1 MRALDD
7 VRIRTRLIAIF
18 LLPILTLT
26 IVAASQIQSS
36 VAAGFR
42 ADKERQLLTFAIGL
56 GDLGHELQL
65 ERDHS
70 VNWIGSGKEAAS
82 YKEVLVQRAR
92 VDRAIGTDWDQASE
106 SVHKAEQRGFTRQV
120 AAVREK
126 LGQLSARRQ
135 AIDQLPLSPTEVLPY
150 YTELIRNILG
160 LNTDIAAAGLTPAVY
175 RSATAYV
182 AMSQA
187 KEAVSYQ
194 RGFGAAVL
202 ATGRFRGNERETF
215 ADAVGAE
222 ATWTEQ
228 FDAFALDEQQN
239 LYQPWLSGSEA
250 QRGTRLA
257 ESLAKQ
263 AGQGNTNIAPDQWLA
278 IMSGK
283 VEAFRQVEQRLAA
296 EMLRANRADA
306 LSHARSLTNN
316 ILVTLIV
323 VALAVAF
330 ALHMERSMV
339 RPLAA
344 LRSAARSVAR
354 RRLPGVVERLSRNE
368 RVDPQAE
375 ADPVH
380 VTARDEIG
388 QVAEAFNSAHRAAV
402 DLALEQAALRKSV
415 GDMFLN
421 LARRSQALI
430 DRQLELIDKL
440 ERDETDAD
448 ALQELF
454 RLDHLAT
461 RLRRNAED
469 LIVLSGAK
477 PARRWSRPVTLY
489 EVVRAATAEVEDY
502 TRIELLPIDEVGV
515 TGQGVADV
523 IHLLAE
529 LVENATSFSPP
540 GTMVHIAGQPVLGGY
555 MIEIEDRGVGM
566 SDAELLEVNERL
578 ANPPRVD
585 LGLSRKLGL
594 YVVSRLAARYGVRVQ
609 LRHSWYGG
617 ITVLV
622 VLPDSLL
629 VQPAGVAT
637 PSRPGLAGAH
647 APEAVNGSRALP
659 APPSLSLPG
668 GSGGARRDEPQPAA
682 WSNWFEQGEMGKDYV
697 PLRRHAAQPGEG
709 MVMPPS
715 PRELRP
721 DGRPPTVDL
730 RRADGVP
737 EQPAAAPEPPAAPAD
752 KAPPDSAPPV
762 DVPRTLPRR
771 NKGQHLPGAVPD
783 GAGVAVPPN
792 GEPAGAPGNG
802 EGAGLTEPGGGAGL
816 PPMEP
821 AMGGMPVDAAAL
833 GDGLGAGDQV
843 AADGPPTA
851 PAGEPTVQVTKV
863 GLPRRVPKANLAP
876 GLAADGAPQQAS
888 ESGAPTGMRTPEQVR
903 SMLSSYRTGIERG
916 RQSSSSQGEGPP
928 SEDDTLVGGDT
939 PPFPSRG
946 RRGSQ

>member
-36 VAAGFR
+36 VAAGFK

-56 GDLGHELQL
+56 GDLAHELQL

-70 VNWIGSGKEAAS
+70 VNWVGGGKEAAS

-92 VDRAIGTDWDQASE
+92 VDKAIGTDWDQMSE
-106 SVHKAEQRGFTRQV
+106 SVHKAEQRGFGRQV
-120 AAVREK
+120 AAVRGK
-126 LGQLSARRQ
+126 LGQLSATRQ
-135 AIDQLPLSPTEVLPY
+135 AIDTLPKSPGEVLPY
-150 YTELIRNILG
+150 YTQLIRDILG

-202 ATGRFRGNERETF
+202 ATGRFRGSERETF
-215 ADAVGAE
+215 ADAIGAE

-228 FDAFALDEQQN
+228 FDAFVLDEQQN

-263 AGQGNTNIAPDQWLA
+263 AGQGQTNIASDQWLA

-283 VEAFRQVEQRLAA
+283 VEAFRQVEQRLGG

-306 LSHARSLTNN
+306 LAHARSLTNN

-344 LRSAARSVAR
+344 LRNAARSVAR

-368 RVDPQAE
+368 RVDPGAE
-375 ADPVH
+375 ADPVD

-388 QVAEAFNSAHRAAV
+388 QVAEAFNRAHRAAV

-540 GTMVHIAGQPVLGGY
+540 GTMVHIAGQPVVGGY

-594 YVVSRLAARYGVRVQ
+594 YVVSRLAARYGIRVQ

-637 PSRPGLAGAH
+637 PARPGLAGAH
-647 APEAVNGSRALP
+647 ASEAANGSRALP
-659 APPSLSLPG
+659 APPPLPLPG
-668 GSGGARRDEPQPAA
+668 RGEPQAAA
-682 WSNWFEQGEMGKDYV
+682 WSNWFEKTEMGKDYV
-697 PLRRHAAQPGEG
+697 PLRRHAAQPGEA
-709 MVMPPS
+709 MVVPPS

-721 DGRPPTVDL
+721 DGRPLTVDL
-730 RRADGVP
+730 RRADDGA
-737 EQPAAAPEPPAAPAD
+737 EQPVTPGEPPAAPPPTAAPAD
-752 KAPPDSAPPV
+752 RPAQDAAPPV
-762 DVPRTLPRR
+762 DVPQKLPRR
-771 NKGQHLPGAVPD
+771 NKGQHLAGAVPD
-783 GAGVAVPPN
+783 GTGMPVPPN
-792 GEPAGAPGNG
+792 GEPVGTNG
-802 EGAGLTEPGGGAGL
+802 VAAGLTDAGAGDGL
-816 PPMEP
+816 PPKEP
-821 AMGGMPVDAAAL
+821 AVGGMPADATAL
-833 GDGLGAGDQV
+833 GEGRRAGDAVQ
-843 AADGPPTA
+843 DEP

-876 GLAADGAPQQAS
+876 GLAAEEPRVKEPAA
-888 ESGAPTGMRTPEQVR
+888 GAPTGMRTPEQVR
-903 SMLSSYRTGIERG
+903 SMLSSYRIGIERG
-916 RQSSSSQGEGPP
+916 RQSSSSRGDGPP

-946 RRGSQ
+946 RRGSK

>member
-26 IVAASQIQSS
+26 IVAASQIRSS

-70 VNWIGSGKEAAS
+70 VNWIGGGKEATS

-92 VDRAIGTDWDQASE
+92 VDRAIGTNWDQASE

-126 LGQLSARRQ
+126 LGQLPARRQ
-135 AIDQLPLSPTEVLPY
+135 AIDQLPLSPAEALPY
-150 YTELIRNILG
+150 YTQLIRDILG

-202 ATGRFRGNERETF
+202 AAGRFRGNERETF

-263 AGQGNTNIAPDQWLA
+263 AGQSRTSIAPDQWLA

-354 RRLPGVVERLSRNE
+354 RRPPGVVERLSRNE
-368 RVDPQAE
+368 RIDPQAE
-375 ADPVH
+375 ADPVD

-388 QVAEAFNSAHRAAV
+388 QVAEAFNRAHRAAV

-477 PARRWSRPVTLY
+477 PARRWSRPVTLH

-529 LVENATSFSPP
+529 LVENATSFSPG
-540 GTMVHIAGQPVLGGY
+540 GTMVHIAGQPVVGGY

-566 SDAELLEVNERL
+566 SDAELLEVNGRL

-594 YVVSRLAARYGVRVQ
+594 YVVSRLAARYGVRIQ

-617 ITVLV
+617 ITALV

-629 VQPAGVAT
+629 VQPAGVA
-637 PSRPGLAGAH
+637 PPARPGLAGAH
-647 APEAVNGSRALP
+647 APEAANGSRALP
-659 APPSLSLPG
+659 APPPLSLSG
-668 GSGGARRDEPQPAA
+668 GSGGSGGRRGEPQPTA
-682 WSNWFEQGEMGKDYV
+682 WSNWFEKGEVGKDYV

-709 MVMPPS
+709 MTMPPS
-715 PRELRP
+715 PGELRP
-721 DGRPPTVDL
+721 DGLALTADL
-730 RRADGVP
+730 RRADGVVERP
-737 EQPAAAPEPPAAPAD
+737 PAGAEPPPAAPAD
-752 KAPPDSAPPV
+752 AEARDDAAPV
-762 DVPRTLPRR
+762 DVPQTLPRR

-783 GAGVAVPPN
+783 GAGQAGPPSA
-792 GEPAGAPGNG
+792 EP
-802 EGAGLTEPGGGAGL
+802 
-816 PPMEP
+816 
-821 AMGGMPVDAAAL
+821 
-833 GDGLGAGDQV
+833 LGAAVNGTSPGL
-843 AADGPPTA
+843 DGP

-876 GLAADGAPQQAS
+876 GLSVEGAPQAAG
-888 ESGAPTGMRTPEQVR
+888 SGAPAGVRTPEQVR
-903 SMLSSYRTGIERG
+903 SMLSSYRTGVERG
-916 RQSSSSQGEGPP
+916 RQSSSEGEGPP

-946 RRGSQ
+946 RRGAQ

>member
-7 VRIRTRLIAIF
+7 VKIRTRLVAIF

-36 VAAGFR
+36 VADGFR
-42 ADKERQLLTFAIGL
+42 ADRERQLLMFAIGL
-56 GDLGHELQL
+56 GNLAHELQL

-70 VNWIGSGKEAAS
+70 ANWIGSGKEAAS
-82 YKEVLVQRAR
+82 YKEVLVQRAK
-92 VDRAIGTDWDQASE
+92 VDKAVGTDWDQASE
-106 SVHKAEQRGFTRQV
+106 SVHKAEQRGFARQV
-120 AAVREK
+120 AAIREK
-126 LGQLSARRQ
+126 LGLLSARRQ
-135 AIDQLPLSPTEVLPY
+135 AIDQLPKSPGEVLPY
-150 YTELIRNILG
+150 YTQLIRDVLG

-194 RGFGAAVL
+194 RGFGVAVL
-202 ATGRFRGNERETF
+202 TTGRFRGNERGTF

-228 FDAFALDEQQN
+228 FDAFALDEQQTV
-239 LYQPWLSGSEA
+239 YQGWLSGSEA

-257 ESLAKQ
+257 ETLASQ
-263 AGQGNTNIAPDQWLA
+263 ADAGPASITPDQWLA
-278 IMSGK
+278 IMTGK
-283 VEAFRQVEQRLAA
+283 VEAFRQVEQRLAN
-296 EMLRANRADA
+296 EVLQANRADA
-306 LSHARSLTNN
+306 LSHARALTNN

-344 LRSAARSVAR
+344 LRNAARSVAR

-368 RVDPQAE
+368 RVDPSAE
-375 ADPVH
+375 ADPVE
-380 VTARDEIG
+380 VSGRDEIG
-388 QVAEAFNSAHRAAV
+388 QVAEAFNAAHRAAV

-477 PARRWSRPVTLY
+477 PARRWSRPVTLH

-540 GTMVHIAGQPVLGGY
+540 GTMVHIAGQPVVGGY

-578 ANPPRVD
+578 ANPPTVD

-594 YVVSRLAARYGVRVQ
+594 YVVSRLAARYGIRVQ

-617 ITVLV
+617 ITALV
-622 VLPDSLL
+622 VLPDTLL

-637 PSRPGLAGAH
+637 PARRGLAGAH
-647 APEAVNGSRALP
+647 APEASNGTRALP
-659 APPSLSLPG
+659 APPPLSLPSS
-668 GSGGARRDEPQPAA
+668 GSGRRSESQAPAA

-709 MVMPPS
+709 MGVQPS
-715 PRELRP
+715 PRELHP
-721 DGRPPTVDL
+721 DGWPLTAGL
-730 RRADGVP
+730 SRADGAS
-737 EQPAAAPEPPAAPAD
+737 EPAPAPPEPPAEAAVD
-752 KAPPDSAPPV
+752 GQDQDAAPPV
-762 DVPRTLPRR
+762 DVPKRLPRR
-771 NKGQHLPGAVPD
+771 NKGQRLPGAVPD
-783 GAGVAVPPN
+783 GGGVTVPPN
-792 GEPAGAPGNG
+792 GEPAGPRVIGSPA
-802 EGAGLTEPGGGAGL
+802 EQDGLPGGAGM

-821 AMGGMPVDAAAL
+821 AMG
-833 GDGLGAGDQV
+833 DGLGTSEAFPATEQRPS
-843 AADGPPTA
+843 APP
-851 PAGEPTVQVTKV
+851 GEPTVQVTKV
-863 GLPRRVPKANLAP
+863 GLPRRVPKASLAP
-876 GLAADGAPQQAS
+876 GLAAEAAPQPG
-888 ESGAPTGMRTPEQVR
+888 ESGGPGGMRTPEQVR
-903 SMLSSYRTGIERG
+903 SMLSNYRTGIERG
-916 RQSSSSQGEGPP
+916 RQSSSPGDAPP

-946 RRGSQ
+946 RRGGQ

>member
-160 LNTDIAAAGLTPAVY
+160 LNTDIA
-175 RSATAYV
+175 
-182 AMSQA
+182 
-187 KEAVSYQ
+187 
-194 RGFGAAVL
+194 
-202 ATGRFRGNERETF
+202 
-215 ADAVGAE
+215 
-222 ATWTEQ
+222 
-228 FDAFALDEQQN
+228 
-239 LYQPWLSGSEA
+239 
-250 QRGTRLA
+250 
-257 ESLAKQ
+257 
-263 AGQGNTNIAPDQWLA
+263 PDQRLA

-375 ADPVH
+375 ADPVD

-594 YVVSRLAARYGVRVQ
+594 YVVSRLAARYDVRVQ

-617 ITVLV
+617 I
-622 VLPDSLL
+622 
-629 VQPAGVAT
+629 
-637 PSRPGLAGAH
+637 
-647 APEAVNGSRALP
+647 N
-659 APPSLSLPG
+659 
-668 GSGGARRDEPQPAA
+668 
-682 WSNWFEQGEMGKDYV
+682 
-697 PLRRHAAQPGEG
+697 
-709 MVMPPS
+709 
-715 PRELRP
+715 
-721 DGRPPTVDL
+721 
-730 RRADGVP
+730 
-737 EQPAAAPEPPAAPAD
+737 
-752 KAPPDSAPPV
+752 
-762 DVPRTLPRR
+762 
-771 NKGQHLPGAVPD
+771 
-783 GAGVAVPPN
+783 
-792 GEPAGAPGNG
+792 
-802 EGAGLTEPGGGAGL
+802 
-816 PPMEP
+816 
-821 AMGGMPVDAAAL
+821 
-833 GDGLGAGDQV
+833 
-843 AADGPPTA
+843 
-851 PAGEPTVQVTKV
+851 
-863 GLPRRVPKANLAP
+863 
-876 GLAADGAPQQAS
+876 
-888 ESGAPTGMRTPEQVR
+888 
-903 SMLSSYRTGIERG
+903 
-916 RQSSSSQGEGPP
+916 
-928 SEDDTLVGGDT
+928 
-939 PPFPSRG
+939 
-946 RRGSQ
+946 

>member
-36 VAAGFR
+36 VAAGFK

-56 GDLGHELQL
+56 GDLTHELQL

-70 VNWIGSGKEAAS
+70 VNWVGSGKEAAS
-82 YKEVLVQRAR
+82 YKEVVVQRAK
-92 VDRAIGTDWDQASE
+92 VDKAIGADWDQASE
-106 SVHKAEQRGFTRQV
+106 SVHKAEQRGFTGQV

-126 LGQLSARRQ
+126 LGQLSATRQ
-135 AIDQLPLSPTEVLPY
+135 AIDTLPKSPGEVLPY
-150 YTELIRNILG
+150 YTELIRDILG

-202 ATGRFRGNERETF
+202 STGRFRGNERETF
-215 ADAVGAE
+215 ADAIGAE

-257 ESLAKQ
+257 ESLVEQ
-263 AGQGNTNIAPDQWLA
+263 AGLGRTTIAPDQWLA

-306 LSHARSLTNN
+306 LAQARSLTNN

-323 VALAVAF
+323 VALALAF

-368 RVDPQAE
+368 RVDPRAE
-375 ADPVH
+375 ADPVD

-388 QVAEAFNSAHRAAV
+388 QVAEAFNRAHRAAV

-477 PARRWSRPVTLY
+477 PARRWSRPVTLH

-540 GTMVHIAGQPVLGGY
+540 GTMVHIAGQPVDGGY

-594 YVVSRLAARYGVRVQ
+594 YVVSRLAARYGIRVQ

-629 VQPAGVAT
+629 VQPAGVPPA
-637 PSRPGLAGAH
+637 RPGLAGAH
-647 APEAVNGSRALP
+647 AEAANGGRALP
-659 APPSLSLPG
+659 APPPLSLPG
-668 GSGGARRDEPQPAA
+668 SGGAARRGEPQPAG
-682 WSNWFEQGEMGKDYV
+682 WSNWFEKTEMGKDYV

-709 MVMPPS
+709 MTVPPS

-721 DGRPPTVDL
+721 DGRPLPVDL
-730 RRADGVP
+730 RRADDAP
-737 EQPAAAPEPPAAPAD
+737 EQPVTAGEPPTAAPAD
-752 KAPPDSAPPV
+752 RVGQEGAPPV
-762 DVPRTLPRR
+762 DAPQTLPRR
-771 NKGQHLPGAVPD
+771 DKGQHLPGAGPD
-783 GAGVAVPPN
+783 GAGVSAPPN
-792 GEPAGAPGNG
+792 GVPAGAPGNG
-802 EGAGLTEPGGGAGL
+802 EGAGLSDVGGGAGV
-816 PPMEP
+816 PPASRP
-821 AMGGMPVDAAAL
+821 GS
-833 GDGLGAGDQV
+833 
-843 AADGPPTA
+843 PPC
-851 PAGEPTVQVTKV
+851 
-863 GLPRRVPKANLAP
+863 R
-876 GLAADGAPQQAS
+876 
-888 ESGAPTGMRTPEQVR
+888 
-903 SMLSSYRTGIERG
+903 
-916 RQSSSSQGEGPP
+916 
-928 SEDDTLVGGDT
+928 
-939 PPFPSRG
+939 
-946 RRGSQ
+946 

>member
-36 VAAGFR
+36 VAAGFK

-56 GDLGHELQL
+56 GDLTHELQL

-82 YKEVLVQRAR
+82 YKEVVVQRAK
-92 VDRAIGTDWDQASE
+92 VDKAIGTDWDQASE
-106 SVHKAEQRGFTRQV
+106 SVHKAEQRGFARQV
-120 AAVREK
+120 AAVRGK
-126 LGQLSARRQ
+126 LGQLPATRQ
-135 AIDQLPLSPTEVLPY
+135 AIDQLPKSPGEVLPY
-150 YTELIRNILG
+150 YTELIRDILG
-160 LNTDIAAAGLTPAVY
+160 LDTDIAAAGLTPAVY

-202 ATGRFRGNERETF
+202 ATGRFHGNERETF
-215 ADAVGAE
+215 ADAIGAE

-228 FDAFALDEQQN
+228 FDAFVLDEQQN

-263 AGQGNTNIAPDQWLA
+263 AGQGQTNIAPDQWLA

-283 VEAFRQVEQRLAA
+283 VEAFRQVEQRLAG

-306 LSHARSLTNN
+306 LAHARSLTNN

-354 RRLPGVVERLSRNE
+354 RRLPGVVERLSRNQ
-368 RVDPQAE
+368 RVDPRAE
-375 ADPVH
+375 ADPVD

-388 QVAEAFNSAHRAAV
+388 QVAEAFNRAHRAAV

-540 GTMVHIAGQPVLGGY
+540 GTMVHIAGQPVDGGY

-594 YVVSRLAARYGVRVQ
+594 YVVSRLAARYGIRVQ

-629 VQPAGVAT
+629 VQPAGVAA
-637 PSRPGLAGAH
+637 PARPGLAGAH
-647 APEAVNGSRALP
+647 AAEAANGGRALP
-659 APPSLSLPG
+659 APPPLSLPG
-668 GSGGARRDEPQPAA
+668 GGGAARRGEPQPAA
-682 WSNWFEQGEMGKDYV
+682 WSNWFEKTEMGKDYV
-697 PLRRHAAQPGEG
+697 PLRRHAAQPGEA
-709 MVMPPS
+709 MVAPPS

-721 DGRPPTVDL
+721 DGRPLTVDL
-730 RRADGVP
+730 RRADDV
-737 EQPAAAPEPPAAPAD
+737 AEPPATVGEPPTAAPAD
-752 KAPPDSAPPV
+752 RPAQEGAPPV
-762 DVPRTLPRR
+762 DVPQTLPRR
-771 NKGQHLPGAVPD
+771 NKGQHLPGAVP
-783 GAGVAVPPN
+783 PN
-792 GEPAGAPGNG
+792 GVPANGVPANG
-802 EGAGLTEPGGGAGL
+802 ETRSGGPPVDGTGL

-821 AMGGMPVDAAAL
+821 ATDGMPAGATAL
-833 GDGLGAGDQV
+833 GDGLGIDEG
-843 AADGPPTA
+843 AAPDGPPTA

-876 GLAADGAPQQAS
+876 GLAAEEPTVEDPAP
-888 ESGAPTGMRTPEQVR
+888 GAPTGMRTPEQVR

-916 RQSSSSQGEGPP
+916 RQSSSSRGDGPP
-928 SEDDTLVGGDT
+928 SEDDTLVGGDA